1 MEIIS
6 YHIRNATTRIDLASG
21 EDDANK
27 RLQITLD
34 TSLVPEPIAVAAD
47 ALFAHLCKQYALNAW
62 NFTIR
67 KGTHPQLGVQFVFS
81 YNHWI
86 GDIHQASTTIP
97 NITCDKQMQYHW
109 RWLENMLCEHYHG
122 LVRMTDLQL
131 ALAF

>member
-1 MEIIS
+1 MHLIS
-6 YHIRNATTRIDLASG
+6 YQIKNSLTKIDLASDN
-21 EDDANK
+21 DDAGK
-27 RLQITLD
+27 RIQIRID
-34 TSLVPEPIAVAAD
+34 TAVVPEPIAVAAD

-81 YNHWI
+81 YNHWL

-97 NITCDKQMQYHW
+97 NISNELQMQNHW
-109 RWLENMLCEHYHG
+109 RWLENMLCEHYQG